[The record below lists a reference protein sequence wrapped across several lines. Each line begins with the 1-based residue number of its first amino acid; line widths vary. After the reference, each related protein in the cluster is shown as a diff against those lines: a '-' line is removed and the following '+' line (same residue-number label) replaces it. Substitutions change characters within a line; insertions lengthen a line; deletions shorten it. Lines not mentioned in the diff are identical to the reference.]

1 MHLRRYA
8 LLGALVGLA
17 LPVAGTVVQWLVAF
31 RGLGLAAGVAAAQ
44 SMPLLWIVDL
54 SPVWVGLLAG
64 LAGRRRDQLESL
76 ERGAG
81 ESSARTARDLVAAAR
96 ALLATV
102 SSFSTT
108 ASETAAAV
116 RETTGTMGHLGQT
129 ATQAALTAETV
140 IGVADSAHRRSEE
153 GLQAVDTATGEMLR
167 LGDAVRALSQQ
178 IEALNGKMR
187 DIFEIAS
194 VVDHIAERSQ
204 RLADT
209 AQGEMERS
217 PAARG
222 FEAVVA
228 EMRRQSEDARKA
240 AGQVKG
246 ILGEVH
252 GAMLAAMTAAESG
265 ARSAEQ
271 GAAVARATGETIRRL
286 ATALQDSS
294 RAAREIATVAQQQD
308 RGIEE
313 SLKAMN
319 GIYLSVQEAVSQT
332 ARVAAQARA
341 LSDLAAGL
349 KSSVQPPA

>member
-1 MHLRRYA
+1 MHLRRYS

-17 LPVAGTVVQWLVAF
+17 LPVVATLVQWLASF
-31 RGLGLAAGVAAAQ
+31 RHLGLVRGVAAAQ
-44 SMPLLWIVDL
+44 SMPLHWIIDTAPIWAAL
-54 SPVWVGLLAG
+54 AAG
-64 LAGRRRDQLESL
+64 LAGRRKDRLESA
-76 ERGAG
+76 EKGRGAV
-81 ESSARTARDLVAAAR
+81 SARTARDLVAAAR
-96 ALLATV
+96 TLLTTV
-102 SSFSTT
+102 ASFSAT

-116 RETTGTMGHLGQT
+116 RETTATMGQLGQT

-140 IGVADSAHRRSEE
+140 IGLADASQRRSEE

-167 LGDAVRALSQQ
+167 LGEAVRALAQQ

-194 VVDHIAERSQ
+194 VVDQIAARSQ

-209 AQGEMERS
+209 AEGEMDKS
-217 PAARG
+217 PGARA
-222 FEAVVA
+222 FQPVVA

-271 GAAVARATGETIRRL
+271 GAVVARGTGETIRRL

-294 RAAREIATVAQQQD
+294 RAAREIAAVAQQQD
-308 RGIEE
+308 RGIDQVLAALNE
-313 SLKAMN
+313 
-319 GIYLSVQEAVSQT
+319 IYLATQETMAST
-332 ARVAAQARA
+332 HRVAREAKV
-341 LSDLAAGL
+341 LDDLAAGL
-349 KSSVQPPA
+349 RRSVPE

>member
-1 MHLRRYA
+1 MHLRRYS

-17 LPVAGTVVQWLVAF
+17 LPVAATLVQWLVSF
-31 RGLGLAAGVAAAQ
+31 QHLGFVGGVAAAQ
-44 SMPLLWIVDL
+44 SMPLLWIIDS
-54 SPVWVGLLAG
+54 SPVWAGLLAG
-64 LAGRRRDQLESL
+64 LAGRRKDQLESL
-76 ERGAG
+76 EKGRGEAF
-81 ESSARTARDLVAAAR
+81 ARTARDLVAAAR
-96 ALLATV
+96 TLLATV
-102 SSFSTT
+102 ASFSTT

-116 RETTGTMGHLGQT
+116 RETTATMGQLGHT

-140 IGVADSAHRRSEE
+140 IGLADSAQRRSEE

-167 LGDAVRALSQQ
+167 LGGAVHALARQ

-194 VVDHIAERSQ
+194 VVNQIAERSQ

-209 AQGEMERS
+209 AQGEMDES

-222 FEAVVA
+222 FQPVVA
-228 EMRRQSEDARKA
+228 ELRRQSEDAKKA

-271 GAAVARATGETIRRL
+271 GAAVARSTGETIRGL

-294 RAAREIATVAQQQD
+294 KAAREIATVAQQQD
-308 RGIEE
+308 RGIDQVLAALNE
-313 SLKAMN
+313 
-319 GIYLSVQEAVSQT
+319 IYLATQETMASTQ
-332 ARVAAQARA
+332 RVAREAKV
-341 LSDLAAGL
+341 LDDLAAVLRRSAPG
-349 KSSVQPPA
+349 